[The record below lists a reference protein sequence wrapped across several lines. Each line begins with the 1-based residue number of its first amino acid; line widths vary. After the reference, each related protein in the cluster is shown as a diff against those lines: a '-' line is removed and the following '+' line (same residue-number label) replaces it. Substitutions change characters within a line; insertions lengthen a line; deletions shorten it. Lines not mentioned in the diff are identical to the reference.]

1 MLKMLSTR
9 LIERQLL
16 HNIRVI
22 CPGISTILNNTY
34 SKPIRLFV
42 NGGGETSSTEGITQ
56 DDLLI
61 IPLIRRLREEDPEVK

>member
-1 MLKMLSTR
+1 MINQKAP
-9 LIERQLL
+9 L

-22 CPGISTILNNTY
+22 CPGISTILNN